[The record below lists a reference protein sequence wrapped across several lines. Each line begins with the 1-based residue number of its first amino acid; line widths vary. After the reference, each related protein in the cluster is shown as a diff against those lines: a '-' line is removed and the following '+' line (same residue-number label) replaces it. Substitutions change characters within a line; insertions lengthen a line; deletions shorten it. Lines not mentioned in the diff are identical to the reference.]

1 LAAIAKGDGLKSYT
15 GLVYLAKMLDPSESY
30 PIALICESV
39 KPTRQ
44 SPPKFI
50 LQTVPECPSGY
61 KRI

>member
-1 LAAIAKGDGLKSYT
+1 
-15 GLVYLAKMLDPSESY
+15 LVYLAKMLDPSESY